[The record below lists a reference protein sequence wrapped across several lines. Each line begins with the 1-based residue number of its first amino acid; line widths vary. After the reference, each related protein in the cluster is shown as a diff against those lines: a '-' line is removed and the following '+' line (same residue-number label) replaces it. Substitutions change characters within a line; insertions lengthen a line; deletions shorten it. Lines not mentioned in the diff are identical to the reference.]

1 MAKNLVQLDGYDVS
15 VVCSDP
21 TTPASGDPV
30 RVGKLTGVAQT
41 AESSG
46 AAADLTGNPSGY
58 TSVDFGQ
65 RIWSLSVKGVNDGGN
80 SAVAVGD
87 TIYYVDA
94 DTPKLSKKQTNQ
106 AVFGIALGAI
116 TSGATA
122 TINVL
127 HVPVVS

>member
-15 VVCSDP
+15 VVCTDP

-116 TSGATA
+116 TSGSTA

>member
-15 VVCSDP
+15 VVCTDP

-30 RVGKLTGVAQT
+30 RIGTLTGVAQT
-41 AESSG
+41 AESTG
-46 AAADLTGNPSGY
+46 AAADLSGNPSGY

-65 RIWSLSVKGVNDGGN
+65 RIWSLSVKGVNNAGN
-80 SAVAVGD
+80 VAVAVGD

-94 DTPKLSKKQTNQ
+94 DTPKLSKKETHA
-106 AVFGIALGAI
+106 AVFGIALGVV
-116 TSGATA
+116 TSGATT

-127 HVPVVS
+127 HVPVIS